1 MIKLLRELSWFIKKN
16 WYLYLIVLL
25 CGTAMTFL
33 TLNIQTLSKEFFHYL
48 DFNILTK
55 NKLFSIVIRMILTVS
70 FLYLAVIGKR
80 GFQSFLQNKLN
91 FQLREKFLREI
102 LYQDKIFFEKYNSG
116 DLIARATGDIMWV
129 RHASI
134 HSFNDILYD
143 IITIGL
149 TMFFCLNISTRLT
162 FISIL
167 PLPLVYIISNV
178 LRPKIRNN
186 WRRVRQEVSKMNDD
200 ILEDVSNV

>member
-91 FQLREKFLREI
+91 LQ
-102 LYQDKIFFEKYNSG
+102 
-116 DLIARATGDIMWV
+116 AV
-129 RHASI
+129 
-134 HSFNDILYD
+134 
-143 IITIGL
+143 
-149 TMFFCLNISTRLT
+149 
-162 FISIL
+162 
-167 PLPLVYIISNV
+167 
-178 LRPKIRNN
+178 
-186 WRRVRQEVSKMNDD
+186 
-200 ILEDVSNV
+200 